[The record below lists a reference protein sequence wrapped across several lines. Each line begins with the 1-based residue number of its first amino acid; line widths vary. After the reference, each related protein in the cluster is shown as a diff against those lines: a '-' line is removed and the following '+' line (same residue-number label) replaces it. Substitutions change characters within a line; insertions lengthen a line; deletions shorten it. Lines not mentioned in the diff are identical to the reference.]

1 MRRSSEPKHKANTTP
16 RAGRNDGKRDA
27 VATASADAF
36 GRSPLAVAITE
47 GEEHVVRYVNAA
59 WLELIKPD
67 KAGLGRPLIESL
79 PEIAAFDLALLDR
92 VYRTHQTERIVDAR
106 YPHGPTERW
115 LTVMAWPWGGAA
127 GDGDLLV
134 IQIMET
140 TVETRDRARKD
151 RLAGE
156 LRRVNE
162 RLVLSNVREQEISS
176 DRAEQ
181 LAGAEAA
188 SRAKSTMISSISHEL
203 RTPLNALLGYL
214 DLMTEGL
221 AGPVTEKQTK
231 MLGRMKVAT
240 LHLLQ
245 LVEQILTY
253 SRTEA
258 GQLTVNPEPVD
269 VGGLVNETAALI
281 EPLLEASGLPFEMR
295 LPEERLTVV
304 TDPGLLRQI
313 LINLLTNAIKFTDGG
328 EIRLEISA
336 DGNDLRLAVHDTG
349 IGIAPADME
358 RIFEPFQRV
367 EQERVVR
374 EEGTGLGLAVS
385 RRLARLLG
393 GDVTAVSKLGVGS
406 TFTLQLPLH
415 TEARSS

>member
-1 MRRSSEPKHKANTTP
+1 MHKANTAP
-16 RAGRNDGKRDA
+16 RDGRTGKGDEVETAGAR
-27 VATASADAF
+27 AF
-36 GRSPLAVAITE
+36 GSSPLAVAITE
-47 GEEHVVRYVNAA
+47 GEKHVVRYVNAA
-59 WLELIKPD
+59 WLELIKPN

-79 PEIAAFDLALLDR
+79 PEIAALDLTLLDR
-92 VYRTHQTERIVDAR
+92 VYRTHQTEQIVDAR
-106 YPHGPTERW
+106 YPHGQTERC
-115 LTVMAWPWGGAA
+115 LTLTAWPWSGAA
-127 GDGDLLV
+127 ADGDLLV
-134 IQIMET
+134 IQITET
-140 TVETRDRARKD
+140 TGEKYDRDRMD

-162 RLVLSNVREQEISS
+162 RLVLSSVREQEISS

-203 RTPLNALLGYL
+203 RTPLTALLGYV
-214 DLMTEGL
+214 DLMTDGL
-221 AGPVTEKQTK
+221 AGPVTAKQTT
-231 MLGRMKVAT
+231 MLGRMKLAA

-258 GQLTVNPEPVD
+258 GQLKVDLEAVD
-269 VGGLVNETAALI
+269 VGELVKETTALI
-281 EPLLEASGLPFEMR
+281 EPLLATTDLSFQMR
-295 LPEERLTVV
+295 LPPERLTIV

-313 LINLLTNAIKFTDGG
+313 LINLLTNAIKFTESG

-336 DGNDLRLAVHDTG
+336 DGKELRCAVHDTG
-349 IGIAPADME
+349 NGIAPKDME
-358 RIFEPFQRV
+358 RIFVPFQRV

-393 GDVTAVSKLGVGS
+393 GDLTAESKLGVGS
-406 TFTLQLPLH
+406 TFTLRCPLH
-415 TEARSS
+415 TVNSSHR